1 MLRLDLH
8 RQKDKAYDVSSHTK
22 KKPFTNTSSSRGKCT
37 HEKSEMIMR
46 NPRVISA
53 FEQSRLSVVLFV
65 STHRQGSSKYFL
77 NKRK

>member
-1 MLRLDLH
+1 MLRLD
-8 RQKDKAYDVSSHTK
+8 
-22 KKPFTNTSSSRGKCT
+22 
-37 HEKSEMIMR
+37 EKSEMIMR

-77 NKRK
+77 YKEERVKLRLRNRAT

>member
-8 RQKDKAYDVSSHTK
+8 EQKDRTSDVSSYIYK
-22 KKPFTNTSSSRGKCT
+22 KTYTDTSSLTNKCT

>member
-8 RQKDKAYDVSSHTK
+8 EQNDKISEVSSYTK
-22 KKPFTNTSSSRGKCT
+22 KKTYTDTSSLTNKCT

-65 STHRQGSSKYFL
+65 STQRQGSSKYFL
-77 NKRK
+77 NKKK